1 MSKPQKLILAEDKRC
16 SSPSLWGHSKI
27 LSKRPIPE
35 RLYAVFDEV
44 GRNSV
49 TEYKSG
55 TNWCPKCRILAD
67 KEFASHRMFTPRK
80 QKKVTSENKV
90 KHTK

>member
-1 MSKPQKLILAEDKRC
+1 MDLSKLQKFDTCRGQMLFLPIFV
-16 SSPSLWGHSKI
+16 GHGKM

-49 TEYKSG
+49 TEYKPG
-55 TNWCPKCRILAD
+55 TNWCNKCSILAG
-67 KEFASHRMFTPRK
+67 KEFAFHPMFTPRK
-80 QKKVTSENKV
+80 QKKMTSV
-90 KHTK
+90 H